1 MLSLGFISFNFVT
14 QGKTFLQV
22 WEVKA
27 ADLTISP
34 VHRAAIG
41 VVDPDKVFTV
51 TFSVLAHLSF
61 PLLFCLG
68 NGSVSPFNFWL
79 CFQPGIP

>member
-1 MLSLGFISFNFVT
+1 MKRRKGDRQFFDLPPLDVAYDSVLVQNDSNLLYSF
-14 QGKTFLQV
+14 QV

-41 VVDPDKVFTV
+41 VVDPDKVLTD
-51 TFSVLAHLSF
+51 F
-61 PLLFCLG
+61 P
-68 NGSVSPFNFWL
+68 
-79 CFQPGIP
+79 QKKKRKKKI